1 MKLLLMGNPNVGK
14 SVVFSR
20 LTGLNAVSSNYA
32 GTTISFTKGNMEL
45 DGNKVELIDVPG
57 TYTLNPTNEAE
68 KVAVQLIPE
77 GDIILN
83 VIDATNLERNL
94 FLTMQLLSFN
104 KPMILVLNM
113 WDETKHKGIDI
124 NIEKLEELLGIPVV
138 PTSAISGEGIKLL
151 HDKIPQAKKSQFIST
166 NLENLSNETI
176 WEKIGLIVPQ
186 VQKLHHHHHTF
197 LQILQEISVKPIT
210 GFPFAL
216 LILYLSF
223 LIIRFIGEG
232 LINYVFDPFFTK
244 AYLPLIMKLSAFLG
258 PQTFVHKIL
267 IGKLINGQVD
277 FFQSFGV
284 LTSGFYV
291 PIAAVLPYVIA
302 FYFMLTIL
310 EDTGYLPR
318 LAVLMDSFFHKI
330 GLHGYAIIPTL
341 LGLGCNVPAIMGTR
355 ILDSKRDRFI
365 ASTLIS
371 VSVPCTAMQAMIF
384 GILGRYGFKVI
395 FMAYF
400 VLFLVWLIVG
410 FSLNKIMKGFSPEL
424 LIEIPPYRFPPLAML
439 FKKLYFRIKGFLI
452 EAVPIVLIGI
462 FFVNILYILHLFDI
476 IANITA
482 PIFKHLLGLP
492 KEAVIGIVL
501 GFLRKDIA
509 MGMLV
514 PLQMNLHQLF
524 VSTIVLA
531 MTFPCI
537 ATFTVMLKELGVKY
551 LIYSMSLMISLA
563 LIVGTI
569 LNYSKIFI

>member
-1 MKLLLMGNPNVGK
+1 MGNPNVGK

-20 LTGLNAVSSNYA
+20 LTGLNAISSNYA
-32 GTTISFTKGNMEL
+32 GTTISFTKGTMEL
-45 DGNKVELIDVPG
+45 DGKKTEIIDVPG
-57 TYTLNPTNEAE
+57 TYTLNPTNKAE
-68 KVAVQLIPE
+68 EVAVRLIPE
-77 GDIILN
+77 GDIIIN

-94 FLTMQLLSFN
+94 FLTMQLLSFK

-151 HDKIPQAKKSQFIST
+151 HDKISQAKTSHFIAQ
-166 NLENLSNETI
+166 NLKNLSNETI
-176 WEKIGLIVPQ
+176 WTKIGLIIPQ

-216 LILYLSF
+216 LILYLTF
-223 LIIRFIGEG
+223 LVIRFIGEG

-258 PQTFVHKIL
+258 PQTFIHKIL

-277 FFQSFGV
+277 FFQSFGM
-284 LTSGFYV
+284 LTSGLYV
-291 PIAAVLPYVIA
+291 PIGAVLPYVIA

-318 LAVLMDSFFHKI
+318 LAILMDSFFHKI

-341 LGLGCNVPAIMGTR
+341 LGLGCNVPAILGTR
-355 ILDSKRDRFI
+355 ILERKRDRFI

-371 VSVPCTAMQAMIF
+371 ISVPCTAMQAMIF

-395 FMAYF
+395 FMVYF

-410 FSLNKIMKGFSPEL
+410 FALNKIMKGYSPEL
-424 LIEIPPYRFPPLAML
+424 LIEIPPYRFPPLAIL

-462 FFVNILYILHLFDI
+462 FFVNILYILHVFNF

-492 KEAVIGIVL
+492 KEAVIGIAL

-509 MGMLV
+509 MGMLL

-524 VSTIVLA
+524 ISTIVLA

-537 ATFTVMLKELGVKY
+537 ATFTVMLKELGLKY
-551 LIYSMSLMISLA
+551 LIYSMSIMISFA